1 MGRHHSAQCVSC
13 QFPRLW
19 HRVKKII
26 QKATSTASL
35 RHAVEATRD
44 SKWPSARTHWS
55 SGDLAAQSYL
65 RSATSSINASVSSGR
80 DDTKNKKKREK
91 MRKPARLLQFPK
103 QRTTQ
108 ALLTVTSASHYWL
121 PSILKTDSFTST
133 VATLS
138 RTVTERF
145 FNAKAFLS
153 LVSKHMSLSKSLD
166 KALSVKYLS

>member
-1 MGRHHSAQCVSC
+1 MERHHSTQCASWK
-13 QFPRLW
+13 FPRLK

-26 QKATSTASL
+26 QKMKSTASL
-35 RHAVEATRD
+35 RHAAEATKGT
-44 SKWPSARTHWS
+44 KWPSTRTHWS
-55 SGDLAAQSYL
+55 SADLAAQSYP